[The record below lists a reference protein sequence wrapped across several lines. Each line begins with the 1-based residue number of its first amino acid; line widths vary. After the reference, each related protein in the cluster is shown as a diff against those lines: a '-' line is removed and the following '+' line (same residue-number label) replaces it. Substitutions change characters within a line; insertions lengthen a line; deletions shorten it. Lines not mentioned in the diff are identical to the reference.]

1 MSAPPIL
8 NLVDVIAL
16 GVIAIGMLQGYFR
29 GFSGEIA
36 RLVGLA
42 VAFFLGLRF
51 YQPIGQWFFA
61 HTRLADEPAR
71 ALAFLGTVLA
81 ATLCM
86 LIVRKVLKRIMQVAI
101 EKGPDRAGG
110 VLLGAVRAGVVVV
123 IVFLALNLWPNETLN
138 RMFGE
143 ESLIGRGLLRVFPEL
158 STPRGDQDPGF
169 EATSATMGPNR
180 GCTSHV

>member
-1 MSAPPIL
+1 MNAAPTL

-16 GVIAIGMLQGYFR
+16 GIIALGMVQGYFR

-51 YQPIGQWFFA
+51 YQPIGQWVFA

-86 LIVRKVLKRIMQVAI
+86 LVVRKVFKRVMQVAT
-101 EKGPDRAGG
+101 EKGTDRAGG
-110 VLLGAVRAGVVVV
+110 VLLGAGRAGVVVV
-123 IVFLALNLWPNETLN
+123 IVFLALTLWPNEYLN
-138 RMFGE
+138 RTFGE
-143 ESLIGRGLLRVFPEL
+143 ESLIGRGLLRVLPEL
-158 STPRGDQDPGF
+158 GTPRGDEDPGA
-169 EATSATMGPNR
+169 ETASATTGPNR
-180 GCTSHV
+180 GCASHV